1 MKRRDF
7 IKISGA
13 GALTL
18 GAAAVGCAPKKTAF
32 SSSGDEGPEQ
42 MVYRENPANG
52 DKVSL
57 IGFGCMRW
65 PMIEKDGKRVI
76 DQDAVNE
83 MVDYALEHGIN
94 YFDTSPAYL
103 MGQSEKAAGIA
114 LSRHPR
120 DTYYIATKLS
130 NFNNQTPEASIQM
143 YKDSFDQLKT
153 DYFDY
158 YLLHSIGTG
167 GVEAFRK
174 RYVENGMMEFLV
186 KEKEAGRIR
195 NLGFSFHGSP
205 SDFDSLIALHDN
217 GEYHWDFVQIEMNY
231 VDWNHADGRRNANAS
246 YLYEELDKRGIPIVI
261 MEPLLGGRL
270 ANVPDAIARQMK
282 EREPDK
288 SIASWAFR
296 FCGTHPRVLCALSGM
311 TNMDPLL
318 DNVKTFTHF
327 KPLTE
332 EELEFMERMATQM
345 MEYPTV
351 NCTDCKYCMPCPWG
365 IDIPGI
371 FKHYNTSVTE
381 GRYPQTREQ
390 EDYQKLKRAYLVS
403 YDRAIPTLRQA
414 EHCIHCGECLSHC
427 PQSIPIPRE
436 LLRINQYIE
445 KLKQDKL

>member
-1 MKRRDF
+1 V
-7 IKISGA
+7 
-13 GALTL
+13 
-18 GAAAVGCAPKKTAF
+18 AAF
-32 SSSGDEGPEQ
+32 EQ
-42 MVYRENPANG
+42 
-52 DKVSL
+52 
-57 IGFGCMRW
+57 
-65 PMIEKDGKRVI
+65 
-76 DQDAVNE
+76 
-83 MVDYALEHGIN
+83 
-94 YFDTSPAYL
+94 
-103 MGQSEKAAGIA
+103 
-114 LSRHPR
+114 
-120 DTYYIATKLS
+120 
-130 NFNNQTPEASIQM
+130 
-143 YKDSFDQLKT
+143 
-153 DYFDY
+153 
-158 YLLHSIGTG
+158 
-167 GVEAFRK
+167 
-174 RYVENGMMEFLV
+174 RYVQNGMMDFLV

-195 NLGFSFHGSP
+195 NLGFSFHGAP
-205 SDFDSLIALHDN
+205 GEFDELIGLHDS
-217 GEYHWDFVQIEMNY
+217 GKYHWDFVQIEMNF

-270 ANVPDAIARQMK
+270 ANVPEAIATQMK

-296 FCGTHPRVLCALSGM
+296 FCGTQPRVLCTLSGM

-332 EELEFMERMATQM
+332 EELDFLERMATQM

-381 GRYPQTREQ
+381 GRYPQSREQ
-390 EDYQKLKRAYLVS
+390 EDYRKLKRAYLVS

-436 LLRINQYIE
+436 LQRINRYIE
-445 KLKQDKL
+445 KLKQDTL

>member
-1 MKRRDF
+1 MERRDF

-13 GALTL
+13 GALAL
-18 GAAAVGCAPKKTAF
+18 GAAAAGCAPKKTA
-32 SSSGDEGPEQ
+32 SASAEEGPEQ
-42 MVYRENPANG
+42 MVYRENEANG

-57 IGFGCMRW
+57 LGFGCMRW
-65 PMIEKDGKRVI
+65 PMIDEDGQRVI
-76 DQDAVNE
+76 DQEAVNE
-83 MVDYALEHGIN
+83 MVDYAIEHGIN

-120 DTYYIATKLS
+120 DKYYIATKLS
-130 NFNNQTPEASIQM
+130 NFNNATPEASIQM
-143 YKDSFDQLKT
+143 YRDSFEQLKT

-158 YLLHSIGTG
+158 YLLHAIGSG
-167 GVEAFRK
+167 GVAAFEQ
-174 RYVENGMMEFLV
+174 RYVQNGMMDFLI

-195 NLGFSFHGSP
+195 NLGFSFHGAP
-205 SDFDSLIALHDN
+205 GEFDELIGLHDS
-217 GEYHWDFVQIEMNY
+217 GKYHWDFVQIEMNF

-270 ANVPDAIARQMK
+270 ANVPDAIAVQMK

-288 SIASWAFR
+288 SVASWAFR
-296 FCGTHPRVLCALSGM
+296 FCGTHPRVLCTLSGM

-327 KPLTE
+327 KPLTD
-332 EELEFMERMATQM
+332 EELEFLERMATQM

-381 GRYPQTREQ
+381 GRYPQSQEQ
-390 EDYQKLKRAYLVS
+390 KDYRKLKKAYLVS

-427 PQSIPIPRE
+427 PQSIQIPRE
-436 LLRINQYIE
+436 LQRINRYIE
-445 KLKQDKL
+445 KLKQDTL